1 MKWYNFETLFITL
14 QDGLRQFLRDDK
26 IRYELSSCGPGYH
39 FEILTDRAGA
49 DKINSWLD
57 ANTITECK

>member
-14 QDGLRQFLRDDK
+14 RDGLRRFLHENK

-39 FEILTDRAGA
+39 FEILTDRDGA
-49 DKINSWLD
+49 DMINRWLD
-57 ANTITECK
+57 ANTITEVK